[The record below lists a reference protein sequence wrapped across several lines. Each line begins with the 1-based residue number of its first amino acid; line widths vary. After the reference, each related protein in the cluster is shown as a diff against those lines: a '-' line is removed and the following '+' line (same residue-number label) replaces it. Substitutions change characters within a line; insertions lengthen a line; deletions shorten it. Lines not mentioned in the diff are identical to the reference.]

1 MRGSFVHIDYLVVL
15 TNKYQQLVEELDLFT
30 HELMRGPEFPVELVG
45 RLPPDDVVLSID
57 L

>member
-1 MRGSFVHIDYLVVL
+1 MRGRFVHIDYLVVL